1 LAAIVHIVDDDVV
14 ATWVENGLRVI
25 QEEDVLLD
33 AAAEAAEE
41 LVLELDRLL
50 VFDLALLGHDV
61 AFGLRVSLGSFTLF
75 HW

>member
-1 LAAIVHIVDDDVV
+1 MT
-14 ATWVENGLRVI
+14 TWVENGLRVV

-50 VFDLALLGHDV
+50 VFDLALLRHDV
-61 AFGLRVSLGSFTLF
+61 GLRLRFCLGSFTLF
-75 HW
+75 HKLE